1 MSRRPPGST
10 RTDNTLSLHDALP
23 VFAMA
28 GLPLMI
34 AGLEREGREAAVD
47 VARRNAEMIVLVA
60 FPAAVGLGVVAEPLA
75 SVLIGAEFRSAAGEL
90 VPWIVA
96 AALMNGIMA
105 HYVHNAFILS
115 RRTDLMAW
123 KIGRAHV

>member
-1 MSRRPPGST
+1 
-10 RTDNTLSLHDALP
+10 
-23 VFAMA
+23 
-28 GLPLMI
+28 
-34 AGLEREGREAAVD
+34 
-47 VARRNAEMIVLVA
+47 MIVLVA

-123 KIGRAHV
+123 MALPPTVLNILLNLLLIQLLGLPCAVIAPLLSSALPLALATPSGPR